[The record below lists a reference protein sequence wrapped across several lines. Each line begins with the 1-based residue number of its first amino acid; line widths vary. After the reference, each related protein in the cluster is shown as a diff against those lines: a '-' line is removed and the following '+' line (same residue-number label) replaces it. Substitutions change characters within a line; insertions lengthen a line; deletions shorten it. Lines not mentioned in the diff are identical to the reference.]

1 MWQMM
6 CCWMWYAAQC
16 YALGVLWY
24 QLMLSV
30 SLQLCTLLCAWCVYA
45 CLCGPLQIRGVM
57 LQGRSVAQ
65 ELVAERARVVFTAL
79 EVLHPQFPQD

>member
-1 MWQMM
+1 
-6 CCWMWYAAQC
+6 
-16 YALGVLWY
+16 
-24 QLMLSV
+24 
-30 SLQLCTLLCAWCVYA
+30 
-45 CLCGPLQIRGVM
+45 M